1 MNYYTMGLYLTVN
14 WHDGGVY
21 CSIVL
26 CSLSKIN
33 YLNKLYIGV
42 LYLYNVLTVVPFIIF
57 DHIRKRI
64 NLTVIN
70 SLLGNCNTFGYSISE
85 TRVKPFPTPNK
96 RSAGQMCS
104 WTQMSFTVDRT
115 KCS

>member
-1 MNYYTMGLYLTVN
+1 MNYYTIGLYLTVN

-21 CSIVL
+21 CSFVL

-33 YLNKLYIGV
+33 YLNKSYIGV
-42 LYLYNVLTVVPFIIF
+42 LYNELIVVPFIIF
-57 DHIRKRI
+57 DRKRI

-85 TRVKPFPTPNK
+85 TRNFAGGKPLRNTNK

-104 WTQMSFTVDRT
+104 WTQKSFTVDHA
-115 KCS
+115 